1 MNMYVT
7 VVVVVTLWLKILILF
22 TINIVI
28 ILFIK
33 DVYDNSGIRLYVTPN
48 LRPIEFGVL
57 TVSINNTLG
66 IKIINNSYLN
76 FNF

>member
-66 IKIINNSYLN
+66 IKIIINSYLN